1 MIDDGADG
9 FWNGLNIVWSCSHAD
24 SCSHAHPVK
33 NGYYKGV
40 FILLIKLYLLSIVK
54 SEQITKIYSLIQLY
68 SLFLANAIVSN

>member
-33 NGYYKGV
+33 MVIIKV
-40 FILLIKLYLLSIVK
+40 LLIIVK
-54 SEQITKIYSLIQLY
+54 SLSILLSMLVFALLY
-68 SLFLANAIVSN
+68 KYGESDLNHFTLRK

>member
-33 NGYYKGV
+33 NGYYKGAFNYCEK
-40 FILLIKLYLLSIVK
+40 FIYLLLSMLVLALFYKYGK
-54 SEQITKIYSLIQLY
+54 SDLNHFTLRK
-68 SLFLANAIVSN
+68 